1 MSKKTDNPYAEPEA
15 LDADQQLA
23 QANAD
28 VDRRGMRSGAFDKSQ
43 QNLDQYLKELQV
55 LLDAR
60 TLKGGLTTIDVQCDT
75 VDDEPMVGTE
85 GWGSFRYHEQDKV
98 SFLRAHREHTRG
110 RTTNSGSIEFAAQE
124 DRVMWHLAELPT
136 GSPTKDG
143 VPRPTQPGIIR
154 WSLND
159 NRCEYNNDGEMA
171 VWPDFDENGKP
182 HKNAGEPV
190 VMWRLQEIRKVRADA
205 VNEIS
210 SAMLDVRR
218 AQASV
223 RKERK
228 ADFTE
233 ASVENPG
240 DVIEVEF

>member
-1 MSKKTDNPYAEPEA
+1 MSKKTDNPYAEPQA

-75 VDDEPMVGTE
+75 VDD
-85 GWGSFRYHEQDKV
+85 EQDKV

-233 ASVENPG
+233 ASVESPG
-240 DVIEVEF
+240 EIVEVEF